1 VSAHESARLA
11 RAAALAGKG
20 RYAVEP
26 NPCVGCVI
34 EKDGGIVGEGW
45 HEAYGG
51 PHAEAVA
58 LARAGDAARGA
69 TAFVSLE
76 PCCAAPGK
84 KTPPCADALA
94 RAGVRRVVYGAIDPD
109 ARVNGRGAARLAELG
124 VEVLRLG
131 GAAPP
136 RPPEG
141 RPWVILKWAMSWDG
155 RTSPA
160 AGVGGT
166 LVGER
171 ALAFVH
177 ELRGRSEAVAVG
189 VETVLA
195 DDPRLTC
202 RLEGGPP
209 DGRPQPLRVVFD
221 STLRT
226 PPAARLLRDGAAP
239 TLVVATREGKLE
251 GAEVWSCPGPDGR
264 VDLRAAL
271 HRLQA
276 ERGVRRMLVE
286 GGSRIHGALLRAG
299 LADQVDV
306 LLAPRILGGTGAPPA
321 VEGTG
326 FRTVEGAPRL
336 LDVVRRPLGDD
347 LLLRG
352 TPAPSAPSHEFRA
365 GGRKPPDRP
374 TGA

>member
-1 VSAHESARLA
+1 
-11 RAAALAGKG
+11 
-20 RYAVEP
+20 
-26 NPCVGCVI
+26 VI
-34 EKDGGIVGEGW
+34 ERDGTIVGEGW

-58 LARAGDAARGA
+58 LARAGEAARGA
-69 TAFVSLE
+69 TAYVSLE

-94 RAGVRRVVYGAIDPD
+94 LAGVRRVVYGATDPD
-109 ARVNGRGAARLAELG
+109 PRVDGRGAARLAELG
-124 VEVLRLG
+124 LEVLRLG
-131 GAAPP
+131 GAAPQ

-177 ELRGRSEAVAVG
+177 DLRGRCEAVAVG
-189 VETVLA
+189 IGTVLA

-202 RLEGGPP
+202 RLAGGPP
-209 DGRPQPLRVVFD
+209 DGRAQPLRVVFD
-221 STLRT
+221 SSRRT
-226 PPAARLLRDGAAP
+226 PPHARLLRDRAAP
-239 TLVVATREGKLE
+239 TLVIAASAGRLE

-264 VDLRAAL
+264 VDLAAAL
-271 HRLQA
+271 RRLHA

-286 GGSRIHGALLRAG
+286 GGSRVHGALLRAG

-306 LLAPRILGGTGAPPA
+306 LLSPRILGASGAPPA

-326 FRTVEGAPRL
+326 FHTVEGSPRL
-336 LDVVRRPLGDD
+336 VDVVRRSLGDD

-352 TPAPSAPSHEFRA
+352 TPAPATARSD
-365 GGRKPPDRP
+365 GRS
-374 TGA
+374 